1 MRNSITIRCDTRR
14 GDPLEKKRWHT
25 DAQAKATL
33 PEFHA
38 ATSREATYAVERRAK
53 AAGWLRV
60 RRAGTP
66 GTWMCPVCAEGSG
79 A

>member
-1 MRNSITIRCDTRR
+1 MGYSITIRCDARR
-14 GDPLEKKRWHT
+14 GNPLEKKRCHT

-38 ATSREATYAVERRAK
+38 ATSREAIYAVERRAK

-60 RRAGTP
+60 RQAGRP
-66 GTWMCPVCAEGSG
+66 AAWMCPVCAGSNG
-79 A
+79 G